1 MPQGSVGNGLLV
13 AAVGFVPGRPPAPFV
28 QPGMLYGSTP
38 MEMLQKGG
46 DSKPEEY
53 SQKERTDS
61 QTELSQPDAKRARG
75 ETEVK

>member
-1 MPQGSVGNGLLV
+1 
-13 AAVGFVPGRPPAPFV
+13 
-28 QPGMLYGSTP
+28 MLYGSTP

-53 SQKERTDS
+53 SHKGRTDS
-61 QTELSQPDAKRARG
+61 QTELSQPDAKRAKG